1 MDRILADV
9 SLYWFTATGGSSA
22 RLTKES
28 GIGGPI
34 PCPVPV
40 GVAVLPYDILLSVR
54 PLAERM
60 YNVVQWTEFERGG
73 HFAAL
78 EVPDLF
84 VPDVRAFFLATTSG
98 N

>member
-9 SLYWFTATGGSSA
+9 ALYWLTATGGSSA

-28 GIGGPI
+28 GIGGRI
-34 PCPVPV
+34 DCPVPV
-40 GVAVLPYDILLSVR
+40 GMVVLPYDILLSVR

-60 YNVVQWTEFERGG
+60 YHIVHWTEFERGG

-84 VPDVRAFFLATTSG
+84 VSDVRAFFRKVA
-98 N
+98 